1 MVENC
6 SLGES
11 LKSVFPDS
19 GVAPKRIV
27 INRGSILSDSIAL
40 FKQRDFDFNLPVMV
54 TFEGEPAIDGGSPK
68 REYFTLRLRELL
80 SASSAVRLFE
90 GRDGKYLPFHNC
102 DALRSKLFLVA
113 GRMVASSI
121 INGGPGFPHFSQAVW
136 QYILSQDS
144 DKITEH
150 LTKDDVVDYEV
161 VEAINKVKLKGSF
174 LCFYCMAGL
183 NKYVL
188 AYCKYLV

>member
-1 MVENC
+1 MENC
-6 SLGES
+6 SLCEL
-11 LKSVFPDS
+11 LKSVVPDS
-19 GVAPKRIV
+19 GVALKRIV

-40 FKQRDFDFNLPVMV
+40 FKQRDFDFNSPVMV
-54 TFEGEPAIDGGSPK
+54 TFEGEPAIDGGGPK
-68 REYFTLRLRELL
+68 CEYFTLLLRELL
-80 SASSAVRLFE
+80 SASSAIRLFE
-90 GRDGKYLPFHNC
+90 GRDGKYLPFHNS

-113 GRMVASSI
+113 GRMVASI

-144 DKITEH
+144 GKITEH
-150 LTKDDVVDYEV
+150 LTKDDVVDYEI

-174 LCFYCMAGL
+174 LCSYCMAGL

-188 AYCKYLV
+188 AYCKYLF

>member
-1 MVENC
+1 
-6 SLGES
+6 
-11 LKSVFPDS
+11 
-19 GVAPKRIV
+19 
-27 INRGSILSDSIAL
+27 
-40 FKQRDFDFNLPVMV
+40 
-54 TFEGEPAIDGGSPK
+54 
-68 REYFTLRLRELL
+68 
-80 SASSAVRLFE
+80 
-90 GRDGKYLPFHNC
+90 
-102 DALRSKLFLVA
+102 
-113 GRMVASSI
+113 MVASSI

-150 LTKDDVVDYEV
+150 LTKDDVVDYEI
-161 VEAINKVKLKGSF
+161 VEAINKVKLKSSF